1 MDMIEVYG
9 EYLFIENLLMNW
21 LILHLTAYFSKTKVP
36 KHKVWVGATLGAIYA
51 FVVFF
56 PSLTFLYSM
65 IMKVVVSMLIIVVT
79 FMPYHF
85 KHFFKL
91 LGIFYLISFMFGG
104 AAFALFYFTVFQGLL
119 SNGVFYI
126 GNVFDTFSPKLLIY
140 AGIIAYILI
149 KYCWDYIQVKIS
161 REKIYVP
168 ICIEIENQKS
178 QVKALI
184 DTGNSLH
191 DPLSKYPV
199 IIVEYEAIKDLLP
212 LDIQGM
218 FNNSSKDINLDL
230 ITGIIQS
237 SQWMNRFRMIPFKS
251 LGKDNGMLIGFKPD
265 CVELQDNNHSKCI
278 KEIIIGIYTR
288 KLSTDGDYHALLHPD
303 LLA

>member
-1 MDMIEVYG
+1 MIEVYG

-36 KHKVWVGATLGAIYA
+36 KYKVWVGATVGAIYA

-65 IMKVVVSMLIIVVT
+65 VMKIVASILIIVIT
-79 FMPYHF
+79 FIPYQF

-91 LGIFYLISFMFGG
+91 VGIFYLISFMFGG

-126 GNVFDTFSPKLLIY
+126 GNVFDEFSPKLLIY

-149 KYCWDYIQVKIS
+149 KYCWEYIQVKIS
-161 REKIYVP
+161 RDKVYIP
-168 ICIEIENQKS
+168 ISIEIENQRS
-178 QVKALI
+178 EVNALI

-218 FNNSSKDINLDL
+218 FNDCPQDINLDL
-230 ITGIIQS
+230 VSAIIQS

-265 CVELQDNNHSKCI
+265 CVKLQDNNHSKYI
-278 KEIIIGIYTR
+278 REIVIGVYTK
-288 KLSTDGDYHALLHPD
+288 KLSVDGDYHALLHPD